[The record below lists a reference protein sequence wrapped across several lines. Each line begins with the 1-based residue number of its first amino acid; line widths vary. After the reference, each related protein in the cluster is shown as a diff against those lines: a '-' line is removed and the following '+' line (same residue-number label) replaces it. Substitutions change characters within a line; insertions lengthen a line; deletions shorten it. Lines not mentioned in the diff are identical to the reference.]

1 MGNSYLAQ
9 VPQISAYIVENDSLS
24 ESFLQLSFISAL
36 ASKVIF
42 SHLFWMPCTP
52 HPHMP
57 SLSFFCLALWLLL
70 QSRSRWRVR
79 PSFSFCSSVPRES
92 EPFPWLLPLIL
103 SSMKFRNLTFQLSIG
118 MSLCSAGSLHWFTH
132 VYHFTCSVG
141 CACMMFWNI

>member
-1 MGNSYLAQ
+1 MGNGYLAQ
-9 VPQISAYIVENDSLS
+9 VSQISAYIVENDSLS
-24 ESFLQLSFISAL
+24 KSSP
-36 ASKVIF
+36 VIIHF
-42 SHLFWMPCTP
+42 CTCIKSCLFF
-52 HPHMP
+52 P
-57 SLSFFCLALWLLL
+57 SLLNALYTSPPHALSLFFCLALWLLL

-132 VYHFTCSVG
+132 V
-141 CACMMFWNI
+141 